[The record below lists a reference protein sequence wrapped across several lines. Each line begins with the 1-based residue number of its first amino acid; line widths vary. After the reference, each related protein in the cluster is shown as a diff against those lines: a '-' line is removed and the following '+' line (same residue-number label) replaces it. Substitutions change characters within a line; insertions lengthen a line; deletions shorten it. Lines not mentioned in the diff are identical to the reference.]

1 MSAPLHPMPE
11 QLIPLSLKSVRA
23 QQRLTVLYRLL
34 VEALREEQD
43 AARVRADLERQ
54 IRDRVFLLANYDQ
67 RECLVRDLVRDQRAG
82 EPNPF

>member
-11 QLIPLSLKSVRA
+11 LIPLSCKSARA